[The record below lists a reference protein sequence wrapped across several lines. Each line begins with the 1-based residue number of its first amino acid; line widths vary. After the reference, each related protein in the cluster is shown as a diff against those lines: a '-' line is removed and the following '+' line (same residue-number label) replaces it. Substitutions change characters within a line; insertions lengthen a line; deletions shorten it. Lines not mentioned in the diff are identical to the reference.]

1 MSDRSLRLTIVALAI
16 AGTAIAG
23 YLTYARFADSSIVCT
38 TGGCETVQSSRYA
51 EVAGVPVALGLV
63 AYLLILV
70 ATLATSE
77 VAHAAAATIAV
88 AGAVFSGYLVYA
100 QVALIGALCQWCL
113 GSDVVISVLAA
124 ATTLRLVAARNLT
137 PSLPEPGRP
146 ATRPRHS

>member
-1 MSDRSLRLTIVALAI
+1 M

-23 YLTYARFADSSIVCT
+23 YLTYARFANSSIVCT
-38 TGGCETVQSSRYA
+38 TGGCETVQNSRYA
-51 EVAGVPVALGLV
+51 DVTGVPVALLGVV
-63 AYLLILV
+63 AYLVILV
-70 ATLATSE
+70 ATLASSQ

-124 ATTLRLVAARNLT
+124 ATILRLIATRNLT
-137 PSLPEPGRP
+137 PSL
-146 ATRPRHS
+146 S